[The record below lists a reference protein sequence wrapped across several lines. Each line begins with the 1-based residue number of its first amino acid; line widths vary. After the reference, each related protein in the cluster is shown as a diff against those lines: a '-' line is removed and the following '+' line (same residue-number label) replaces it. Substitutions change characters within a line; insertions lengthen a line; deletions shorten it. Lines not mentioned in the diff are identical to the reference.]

1 MNKCLWLGLATI
13 FLVSCNSTSFVNEDL
28 RKPNSVSEN
37 GDLAAKVI
45 YGEDDRK
52 DYYQVS
58 SQMQS
63 LADSTVALVR
73 KNKLDEIPGVGY
85 DFSLSNYGREMRLC
99 SSEPFYEQDTLAFC
113 SGSLVGEDLIL
124 TAGHCIRSNYDCSRT
139 AFVFGFAYKEEGQQ
153 PRRAGVDDVYSCAE
167 ILHSEV
173 TGHGSDYAVI
183 RVDRK
188 VVGRTPLSVERNQK
202 AVSGDELVVIGHPS
216 GLPTKVA
223 DGASVRK
230 DSGTFFVANLDTYGG
245 NSGSAV
251 FDARSQKIV
260 GVLVRGETDFVS
272 RGSCTVSN
280 RCSDNSCRGEDVTHV
295 ERALAYIPELEEPVA
310 DEPVDQGGVY
320 QVNLMSE
327 IPDNS
332 REGVESSV
340 LVPAPKGRSVKIG
353 INIEHTWRGD
363 LILVLRTPEGKDYVL
378 HHRSGGSKDD
388 LVGVYGES
396 LEAAVDISSLSEV
409 SEDGLWTLHIS
420 DNAGRDVGLVKA
432 WAVIV
437 E

>member
-1 MNKCLWLGLATI
+1 LNKRLWLGLATI
-13 FLVSCNSTSFVNEDL
+13 FLVSCNSGSLLTEDL
-28 RKPNSVSEN
+28 RKPSNVSGN
-37 GDLAAKVI
+37 DDIAAKVI
-45 YGEDDRK
+45 YGEDNRK

-58 SQMQS
+58 SQMQN

-73 KNKLDEIPGVGY
+73 KNKLEEVPGVGFN
-85 DFSLSNYGREMRLC
+85 FSLSNFGQEMRLC

-153 PRRAGVDDVYSCAE
+153 PRMAGLDDVYTCAE
-167 ILHSEV
+167 ILHTEV
-173 TGHGSDYAVI
+173 TGNGSDYAVI

-188 VVGRTPLSVERNQK
+188 VVGRSPLSVARNSK
-202 AVSGDELVVIGHPS
+202 AQAGDDLVVIGHPS

-251 FDARSQKIV
+251 FDASTNKIV

-280 RCSDNSCRGEDVTHV
+280 RCADNSCRGEDVTHV
-295 ERALAYIPELEEPVA
+295 ERALAFIPEIEEPNPDVPA
-310 DEPVDQGGVY
+310 DTGGVY

-332 REGVESSV
+332 REGVVSSV
-340 LVPAPKGRSVKIG
+340 MVPAPKGKKVKIG
-353 INIEHTWRGD
+353 VDIEHTWRGD
-363 LILVLRTPEGKDYVL
+363 LVVVLSSPDGRDYVL
-378 HHRSGGSKDD
+378 HRRSGGSQDN

-396 LEAAVDISSLSEV
+396 LESASSIDALANVDV
-409 SEDGLWTLHIS
+409 DGLWTLKVT
-420 DNAGRDVGLVKA
+420 DNASRDVGVLRA